1 MLFQRASK
9 IEEEHHDI
17 LNKFPFRVALIIK
30 YNESHT
36 NFYNYFWR
44 VYIENSTIQRIYI
57 FLHAS
62 FMHDLHEQQTDYFI
76 NSTLRLN
83 DKTTFIVL

>member
-1 MLFQRASK
+1 MC
-9 IEEEHHDI
+9 I
-17 LNKFPFRVALIIK
+17 L
-30 YNESHT
+30 
-36 NFYNYFWR
+36 
-44 VYIENSTIQRIYI
+44 YIENSTIQRIYI

-76 NSTLRLN
+76 NSTSRLN